1 MEESKSSKKAL
12 LCVLFGTAYFLIGIL
27 QQYMVNSLRKTAGAG
42 LVMSLLFALV
52 LLIKKE
58 EKIKI
63 CLPRGDIKRTV
74 LLILSCVLAVMNL
87 AGCFMDSFLMLS
99 FLGITSF
106 VIGIILTMS
115 GLIAYCKNGRK
126 IILKIVLPI
135 LSVLLFSLCG
145 FLSLTTI
152 SPATTTSVF
161 GSAIMGS
168 ESSNVWDVEQKE
180 NILED
185 GTRLVSDIK
194 YDDQIPNGY
203 LDIYYTNEEKHSKA
217 PTFIFIHGGGYV
229 WGDKVIGDPNM
240 AKEGPTDLI
249 TTNFLSQGYNVVQM
263 NYALAP
269 EYQFPSS
276 IKQLN
281 RGLKFLADNGTLYGL
296 DMTNVVI
303 SGGSAGGNLAGLL
316 VNIQT
321 NPEYA
326 AIVDE
331 SPSIDPEDIKA
342 VYFLAALYDNH
353 RFGVTGKPSVDWL
366 FTQLGRLYLN
376 TNEIKTDPEVEKT
389 NVTEYVTENFPPA
402 FISDGNT
409 GTFYDQAF
417 DMYNRLRGLGVDS
430 EICYF
435 PSQEAVLTHGHE
447 GNDTEYSRMMYRRLF
462 EFLANYI
469 ISK

>member
-1 MEESKSSKKAL
+1 MEKTKSSKKAL
-12 LCVLFGTAYFLIGIL
+12 LCVLFGIAYFLIGIM
-27 QQYMVNSLRKTAGAG
+27 QQYMVNSLRITAGIG
-42 LVMSLLFALV
+42 LVVSLLSALV
-52 LLIKKE
+52 LLLKKE

-63 CLPRGDIKRTV
+63 CLSRDDKRRAV
-74 LLILSCVLAVMNL
+74 LLILSFALAAMNL

-99 FLGITSF
+99 ILGITSF
-106 VIGIILTMS
+106 VTGIILTVS
-115 GLIAYCKNGRK
+115 GLISYFKNGKR
-126 IILKIVLPI
+126 IILKIILLI
-135 LSVLLFSLCG
+135 LSVISFIVCG

-152 SPATTTSVF
+152 SPATTTSLF
-161 GSAIMGS
+161 GPAIMGS
-168 ESSNVWDVEQKE
+168 KSSNVWDAEQKE
-180 NILED
+180 SILED
-185 GTRLVSDIK
+185 GTRLVSDIR

-203 LDIYYTNEEKHSKA
+203 LDIYYTNEERNSKA

-240 AKEGPTDLI
+240 AREGSTDLI

-281 RGLKFLADNGTLYGL
+281 RGLKFLVDNGTLYDL

-326 AIVDE
+326 EIVDE

-353 RFGVTGKPSVDWL
+353 RFGVTGKSSVDWL

-376 TNEIKTDPEVEKT
+376 TSEIKTDPAVVET

-417 DMYNRLRGLGVDS
+417 EMYNTLRNLGVNS

-435 PSQEAVLTHGHE
+435 PPQEAVLSHGHE
-447 GNDTEYSRMMYRRLF
+447 GKDTEYSRVMYQRLF

-469 ISK
+469 INR

>member
-1 MEESKSSKKAL
+1 MEKTKSSKKAL
-12 LCVLFGTAYFLIGIL
+12 LCMLFGIAYFLIGIM
-27 QQYMVNSLRKTAGAG
+27 QQYMVNSLRKTAGIG
-42 LVMSLLFALV
+42 LVVSLLFALV

-58 EKIKI
+58 KKRKI
-63 CLPRGDIKRTV
+63 CLPRGDIGRAV
-74 LLILSCVLAVMNL
+74 LLILSCALAVMNL
-87 AGCFMDSFLMLS
+87 AGCFIVSFLMLS
-99 FLGITSF
+99 ILGITSF
-106 VIGIILTMS
+106 VTGIILTVS
-115 GLIAYCKNGRK
+115 GSIPYFKNGK
-126 IILKIVLPI
+126 NIILKIALSI
-135 LSVLLFSLCG
+135 LSVLSFIVCG
-145 FLSLTTI
+145 FFSLTTI
-152 SPATTTSVF
+152 SPETTTSLF
-161 GSAIMGS
+161 GPAIMGS
-168 ESSNVWDVEQKE
+168 DSSNVWDAEQKE
-180 NILED
+180 SILED
-185 GTRLVSDIK
+185 GTRLISDIR

-203 LDIYYTNEEKHSKA
+203 LDIYYTNEGKNSKV

-240 AKEGPTDLI
+240 SRESPTDLI

-281 RGLKFLADNGTLYGL
+281 RGLKFLVDNGTLYDL

-316 VNIQT
+316 ANIQT

-326 AIVDE
+326 EIVDE
-331 SPSIDPEDIKA
+331 RPSIDSEDIKA
-342 VYFLAALYDNH
+342 IYFLAALYDNH
-353 RFGVTGKPSVDWL
+353 RFGVTGKSSVDWL

-376 TNEIKTDPEVEKT
+376 TNEIKTDPAVEET

-417 DMYNRLRGLGVDS
+417 DMYNTLRGLGVDS

-435 PSQEAVLTHGHE
+435 PSQEAVLNHGYE
-447 GNDTEYSRMMYRRLF
+447 GNDTEYSRIMYQRLF

-469 ISK
+469 ISQ

>member
-1 MEESKSSKKAL
+1 MEKSKSSKKAL
-12 LCVLFGTAYFLIGIL
+12 FCVLFGIAYFLVGIL
-27 QQYMVNSLRKTAGAG
+27 QQYMVNSLCKTAGVG
-42 LVMSLLFALV
+42 LVVSLLFALV
-52 LLIKKE
+52 LLVKKE

-63 CLPRGDIKRTV
+63 CLPRDDIKRAV
-74 LLILSCVLAVMNL
+74 LLILSCILAVMNL
-87 AGCFMDSFLMLS
+87 TGCFKDSFLMLS
-99 FLGITSF
+99 LLGITSF
-106 VIGIILTMS
+106 VMGIILTVS
-115 GLIAYCKNGRK
+115 GLIAYFKNGRK

-135 LSVLLFSLCG
+135 LSALLFSLCG
-145 FLSLTTI
+145 VLSLTAI

-168 ESSNVWDVEQKE
+168 DSSNVWDAEQKE
-180 NILED
+180 SILED
-185 GTRLVSDIK
+185 GTRLISDVR

-203 LDIYYTNEEKHSKA
+203 LDIYYTNEEKYSKA

-240 AKEGPTDLI
+240 VREGPTDLI

-321 NPEYA
+321 NPAYA
-326 AIVDE
+326 EIVDE

-353 RFGVTGKPSVDWL
+353 RFGVTGKSSVDWL

-417 DMYNRLRGLGVDS
+417 DMYNTLRGFGVDS

-435 PSQEAVLTHGHE
+435 PSQEAVLNHGHE
-447 GNDTEYSRMMYRRLF
+447 GNDTEYSRVMYQRLF

-469 ISK
+469 INR

>member
-1 MEESKSSKKAL
+1 MEKSKSSKKAL
-12 LCVLFGTAYFLIGIL
+12 LCTLFGIAYFLTGII
-27 QQYMVNSLRKTAGAG
+27 QQYMVNSLRIAAGIG
-42 LVMSLLFALV
+42 LVVSLLSALV
-52 LLIKKE
+52 LLLKKE

-63 CLPRGDIKRTV
+63 CLPRVNNRRAV
-74 LLILSCVLAVMNL
+74 LLILSCTFAVMNL
-87 AGCFMDSFLMLS
+87 VGCFMDTFLMLS
-99 FLGITSF
+99 ILGITSF
-106 VIGIILTMS
+106 VMGIILTVS
-115 GLIAYCKNGRK
+115 GLIAYFKNGRK
-126 IILKIVLPI
+126 IILKIVLTI
-135 LSVLLFSLCG
+135 LSALLFSLCG

-152 SPATTTSVF
+152 SPATTISVF

-168 ESSNVWDVEQKE
+168 DSSNVWDAEQKE
-180 NILED
+180 SILED
-185 GTRLVSDIK
+185 GTRLISDVR
-194 YDDQIPNGY
+194 YDNQIPNGY
-203 LDIYYTNEEKHSKA
+203 LDIYYTNEEKYSKA

-240 AKEGPTDLI
+240 VREGPTDLI

-326 AIVDE
+326 EIVDE
-331 SPSIDPEDIKA
+331 SPSIDPENIKA

-353 RFGVTGKPSVDWL
+353 RFGVTGKSSVDWL

-389 NVTEYVTENFPPA
+389 NVTEYVTGNFPPA

-417 DMYNRLRGLGVDS
+417 DMYNTLRGLGVDS

-435 PSQEAVLTHGHE
+435 PSQEAVLNHGHE
-447 GNDTEYSRMMYRRLF
+447 GNDTEYSRMMYQRLF